1 MTDYSIF
8 WNGPFVVRWQ
18 FPSIFGALVKH
29 TDIFD
34 NSNTSLALLAREA
47 YEVPDTPDP
56 HMLDCFWMTALN
68 LPINAFVWGI
78 GAYVTASATVQLIVF
93 TANGVLTLITVF
105 MLFGRMALSIE
116 S

>member
-1 MTDYSIF
+1 MTDWSIF
-8 WNGPFVVRWQ
+8 WNGPFFLRWQ
-18 FPSIFGALVKH
+18 FPSVLGSLVQY
-29 TDIFD
+29 TDVFD

-68 LPINAFVWGI
+68 LPINAFVWSLA
-78 GAYVTASATVQLIVF
+78 AYVTSSAVLQLLLF
-93 TANGVLTLITVF
+93 TANGFLTLVTMF